1 MQGIYLI
8 TNNLNNKRYVNET
21 VDNIYQDYKNIYSY
35 SGFKKIVQ
43 GVTFK
48 NVPVYSKRE
57 KIWK

>member
-8 TNNLNNKRYVNET
+8 TNNLNN
-21 VDNIYQDYKNIYSY
+21 KNIYSY

-57 KIWK
+57 KI